1 MRLILAMVC
10 CAFGFSASA
19 QWYHIDLNPKKHQ
32 RFPPIPQV
40 KDHSIERLPVATL
53 KTKKIK
59 MPRFELSDYSLE
71 AAERQITKTAQHN
84 MRFREYNDASYN
96 FSELA
101 NLYLQQSRFTEAKWF
116 FLQSNNISRAQSDDR
131 HTISNL
137 IGLATIKACLG
148 DCAQAQEDL
157 TEAHEMALTR
167 GFRIELLQI
176 EKKIQDVKQS
186 KPTAPKPEL
195 RYAETPAGG
204 TKAG

>member
-1 MRLILAMVC
+1 MRLILVMMC
-10 CAFGFSASA
+10 CAFGLSASA
-19 QWYHIDLNPKKHQ
+19 QWYHSDLNPKKHL

-40 KDHSIERLPVATL
+40 KDHSIDRLPVATL
-53 KTKKIK
+53 RTKKIQ
-59 MPRFELSDYSLE
+59 MPQFERTEYSME

-101 NLYLQQSRFTEAKWF
+101 NLYLHQSRFTEAKWF

-131 HTISNL
+131 HTILNL
-137 IGLATIKACLG
+137 IGLATIKALLG
-148 DCAQAQEDL
+148 DCTQAQQDL
-157 TEAHEMALTR
+157 TEAHDLALAR
-167 GFRIELLQI
+167 GFRNELLQI
-176 EKKIQDVKQS
+176 EKKIQEVKQS
-186 KPTAPKPEL
+186 KATAPKPEL